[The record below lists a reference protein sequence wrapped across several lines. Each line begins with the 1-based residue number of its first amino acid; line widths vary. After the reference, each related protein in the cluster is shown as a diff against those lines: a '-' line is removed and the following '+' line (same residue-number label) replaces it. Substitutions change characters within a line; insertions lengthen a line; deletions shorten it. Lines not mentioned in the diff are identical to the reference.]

1 MSRETVISVG
11 HGKNQAGRYDPG
23 AVSADKKY
31 HEYRIARQIA
41 KYASDYLQ
49 CDIINYEGNRNLPER
64 IKDVNAGG
72 YGFAAE
78 IHLNAGGGTG
88 TETFYYHGSPT
99 GRRAADEICRNVSA
113 ALNVRNRGAKV
124 RLNSRGTDYFG
135 FIRQTKPCAVLVE
148 SVFIDCGADLE
159 KVKTEQGAKTCGEAI
174 AKGIENA
181 LAENT
186 EYEVTGRAAYA
197 RSGAGEEFPVKR
209 RLSKGEK
216 FTVTVTAKRGRWG
229 KLIDGSGWINLE
241 SACAKVKK

>member
-11 HGKNQAGRYDPG
+11 HGKNQAGKYDPG
-23 AVSADKKY
+23 AVSGDKKY
-31 HEYRIARQIA
+31 HEHRIAGRIA

-49 CDIINYEGNRNLPER
+49 CDLINYAGSRNLPER
-64 IKDVNAGG
+64 IKDVNAGD

-113 ALNVRNRGAKV
+113 ALNVRNRGAKT
-124 RLNSRGTDYFG
+124 RINAQGKDYFG

-148 SVFIDCGADLE
+148 SVFIDCGSDLD

-186 EYEVTGRAAYA
+186 RYEVAERAVCV
-197 RSGAGEEFPVKR
+197 RSGAGEEFPVRR
-209 RLSKGEK
+209 RLLKGEK

-229 KLIDGSGWINLE
+229 KLNDGSGWVNLE
-241 SACAKVKK
+241 SGCRRVKK